1 MIEILTVSKI
11 ALFALLLF
19 ALIYSIR
26 LNVKLGLCLLK
37 VEDSIEESLDILDSR
52 YKSVSEILEIP
63 IFFDSIEV
71 RQVISDI
78 EQSRD
83 SILKVANV
91 LASIS
96 EKEYVTDDVEG

>member
-11 ALFALLLF
+11 VLFALLIF

-26 LNVKLGLCLLK
+26 LNVKLGVCLLK
-37 VEDSIEESLDILDSR
+37 VEDSVEESLDILDSR

-78 EQSRD
+78 EQARD

-96 EKEYVTDDVEG
+96 EKEYVLDEVEN